1 MLENERGEES
11 FVLLSKFRRRFRE
24 DENGVVEEVN
34 FLLMWVVLEVGNLSM
49 PGLENE
55 GEDEIGSLEENP
67 FAKLKV
73 RLLGNRD
80 KEELN
85 FFRATGGGVDVV
97 LAAVP
102 FVSLGGRVATCHRCS
117 VMNVAARHR
126 CSVTSCNA
134 TSVAAYHHYNAISVA
149 PTIVVVLQAITP

>member
-1 MLENERGEES
+1 M
-11 FVLLSKFRRRFRE
+11 LLSKFRRRSRE

-73 RLLGNRD
+73 RLLGNRG

-85 FFRATGGGVDVV
+85 FFRAAGGGVDVV

-102 FVSLGGRVATCHRCS
+102 FVSLGGCVATCHRCS

-149 PTIVVVLQAITP
+149 PTIVVVLQTITP